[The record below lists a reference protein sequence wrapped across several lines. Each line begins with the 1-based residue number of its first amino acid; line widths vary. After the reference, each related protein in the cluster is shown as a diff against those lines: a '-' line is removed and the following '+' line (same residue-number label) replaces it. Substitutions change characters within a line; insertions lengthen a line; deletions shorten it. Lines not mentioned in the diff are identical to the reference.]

1 MPKVAAPPRHERG
14 EIDVL
19 EVFEDDIIMD
29 TTSERMG
36 SDDAIPHRFDSASDC
51 QADTHVV
58 HNLIVHGSHGIER
71 A

>member
-1 MPKVAAPPRHERG
+1 MPKAAAPLRHERG
-14 EIDVL
+14 EIDML

-36 SDDAIPHRFDSASDC
+36 SDDAIPHRFDSTSDC

-58 HNLIVHGSHGIER
+58 RNLIMHGLHGIKR

>member
-1 MPKVAAPPRHERG
+1 MPKAAAPPHHERG

-19 EVFEDDIIMD
+19 EVFEDDIIID
-29 TTSERMG
+29 AASKRMG
-36 SDDAIPHRFDSASDC
+36 SDDAIPHRFDSTSNC

-58 HNLIVHGSHGIER
+58 HNLIMHGLHGVKR

>member
-29 TTSERMG
+29 AASERMG

-58 HNLIVHGSHGIER
+58 CNLIVHGLHGIER

>member
-1 MPKVAAPPRHERG
+1 M
-14 EIDVL
+14 L
-19 EVFEDDIIMD
+19 EVFEDDIITD
-29 TTSERMG
+29 AASERMG

>member
-1 MPKVAAPPRHERG
+1 MPKAAAPPRHERG

-19 EVFEDDIIMD
+19 EVFEDDIITD
-29 TTSERMG
+29 AASERMG
-36 SDDAIPHRFDSASDC
+36 SDDAIPHRFDSASDS

-58 HNLIVHGSHGIER
+58 RNLIMHGSHGVER

>member
-1 MPKVAAPPRHERG
+1 M
-14 EIDVL
+14 L

-29 TTSERMG
+29 TASERMG
-36 SDDAIPHRFDSASDC
+36 SDNVIPHRFDSASDC

-58 HNLIVHGSHGIER
+58 CNLIVHGSHGVER